1 MSKVFRRRLQG
12 VAFLVVLALLL
23 GLAVATYQKAFT
35 SVAHG
40 DPEDRHR
47 GQPAPGGLGRQGARR
62 HRRRR
67 PEGRRAS
74 ADGAT
79 IELAINP
86 DYLDQIPADVSA
98 RLLPKTLFG
107 ERFVNLQ
114 IPDSP
119 SQKRLADGD
128 VIGQDRSANAI
139 ELQKVIDDTL
149 PLLQAVQP
157 QDLSY
162 TFGAVA
168 DALRGRGKSLGEN
181 LASTGEY
188 FGQVNTVL
196 PQLQADISELADF
209 ADTYQGAADDLL
221 AVLDNLSVVNRTVV
235 DQKEQLRRTFTV
247 VAASSNVTADFL
259 KTNEQNLIS
268 LAQTSRPVLGV
279 FAKYS
284 PEYPCLLTGLTRFN
298 PMISEAFGADGDPSL
313 NLNITVSLPPRNP
326 YVPGDQP
333 AYVAK
338 SGPDCRGLT
347 NIDAIIAAAQHDEY
361 YCPVPAPTAC
371 IPPTTR
377 PRATPLRRRQR
388 TQRRPAGSREPVDR
402 AVPALPPG
410 RLDGGTGF
418 RAQHPR
424 LPDRREARTGLR
436 PGRHDDGSAAARDAG
451 EPPMKGQ
458 LRGPRGADDQ
468 AGDLRRWSRSW
479 PATC

>member
-1 MSKVFRRRLQG
+1 MSKKIRVRLQG

-23 GLAVATYQKAFT
+23 GLAVATYQKAFAT
-35 SVAHG
+35 VAHVTLQTDTAG
-40 DPEDRHR
+40 NQLQEASDVKVR
-47 GQPAPGGLGRQGARR
+47 GVIVGEVRKVS
-62 HRRRR
+62 
-67 PEGRRAS
+67 AS
-74 ADGAT
+74 TKGAT
-79 IELAINP
+79 IDLAINP
-86 DYLDQIPADVSA
+86 DYLDEIPADVSA

-128 VIGQDRSANAI
+128 VIGQDRSQNAI

-162 TFGAVA
+162 TLGAVA
-168 DALRGRGKSLGEN
+168 DALRGRGKSLGQN

-196 PQLQADISELADF
+196 PQLQADISKLADF

-221 AVLDNLSVVNRTVV
+221 AVLDDLSIVNKTLV

-247 VAASSNVTADFL
+247 VDASSNVTAAFL
-259 KTNEQNLIS
+259 ETNEQNLIS

-284 PEYPCLLTGLTRFN
+284 PEYPCLLNGLTRFN
-298 PMISEAFGADGDPSL
+298 PMISEAFGADGDPAL

-333 AYVAK
+333 QYADQ
-338 SGPDCRGLT
+338 SGPDCRGLN
-347 NIDAIIAAAQHDEY
+347 NIDAIIAAAQHNEY
-361 YCPVPAPTAC
+361 YCPNAPADGVHSADN
-371 IPPTTR
+371 PTTGN
-377 PRATPLRRRQR
+377 PNCLGGSGPSDVPPGAGNPDPGAGQSL
-388 TQRRPAGSREPVDR
+388 PFHLAGSTAE
-402 AVPALPPG
+402 
-410 RLDGGTGF
+410 LDF
-418 RAQHPR
+418 VRSILAYQ
-424 LPDRREARTGLR
+424 TGLK
-436 PGRHDDGSAAARDAG
+436 PGQVSDLAASTMA
-451 EPPMKGQ
+451 PL
-458 LRGPRGADDQ
+458 LRGTQ
-468 AGDLRRWSRSW
+468 VMLR
-479 PATC
+479 